1 MERQRTGFYKLGP
14 GSGQGHSPHIEV
26 VTSTAMEA
34 CDSVNLSGWGE
45 GCWEGEPQSGH
56 VTWLNRAQCEAR
68 KAMCEHPSFAP
79 VCGCQFFEACQGPSA
94 PMTSGHTGRMLRG
107 NLSVAGRKKWL
118 IVEKAGETPV
128 RGLRVEDD
136 VKRV

>member
-1 MERQRTGFYKLGP
+1 
-14 GSGQGHSPHIEV
+14 
-26 VTSTAMEA
+26 
-34 CDSVNLSGWGE
+34 
-45 GCWEGEPQSGH
+45 
-56 VTWLNRAQCEAR
+56 
-68 KAMCEHPSFAP
+68 
-79 VCGCQFFEACQGPSA
+79 
-94 PMTSGHTGRMLRG
+94 MTSGHTGRMLRG